1 MKKLLSIALA
11 LAMVFTLCACGQQG
25 GSTSQAGTAGSPT
38 QDITPSQ
45 AGTAGSPTQ
54 DIAGSSA
61 SGQTGELK
69 HVKMGLAM
77 QSLQAAAFH
86 AWADYLKLRLDYEA
100 ANRGY
105 EVELITTNADNDV
118 TKQANDIRDLIAAG
132 CEVIFCPCLDSQA
145 ILQSVKEVHDAGLI
159 YVSYCREVSHD
170 ATGDQ
175 VPDLTVNFASEDQA
189 YYGMVDL
196 FEMMKKD
203 GVEPVKIIDCYGD
216 KTDENAHN
224 REKGLQRA
232 LKDYGYENV
241 PLVEV
246 ECGHWEPDVC
256 GQNLEPVLAA
266 NPDANCMYSSSDFLN
281 SGIQTAMENAG
292 MWHKR
297 GEEGHVYFSA
307 SDMYPLG
314 IQHLREGYMDTAVDQ
329 GCYNFAVHAAEGAF
343 DLLEGKQ
350 VEQVQLVLGTRA
362 TNDDIEDILKEI
374 PLWGND
380 YADY

>member
-1 MKKLLSIALA
+1 MKRILAIVLALVMIFALA
-11 LAMVFTLCACGQQG
+11 ACGQQAAPAG
-25 GSTSQAGTAGSPT
+25 GSNQSTSQQGSAGSPK
-38 QDITPSQ
+38 
-45 AGTAGSPTQ
+45 Q
-54 DIAGSSA
+54 DIAEA
-61 SGQTGELK
+61 APAEKPAETELK

-86 AWADYLKLRLDYEA
+86 AWADYLAYRLDYEA
-100 ANRGY
+100 EQRGY
-105 EVELITTNADNDV
+105 EVELVTLNADNDV
-118 TKQANDIRDLIAAG
+118 TKQATDIRDLIAQG

-145 ILQSVKEVHDAGLI
+145 ILSSVKEVHDAGLI

-170 ATGDQ
+170 AQGDE
-175 VPDLTVNFASEDQA
+175 VPDLTVNFASEEQA
-189 YYGMVDL
+189 YAGMVDL
-196 FEMMKKD
+196 FNIMKED
-203 GVEPVKIIDCYGD
+203 GVEPVKLIDCYGD

-224 REKGLQRA
+224 REHGLRRA
-232 LKDYGYENV
+232 MEEFGYADLPV
-241 PLVEV
+241 VEV

-256 GQNLEPVLAA
+256 GQNLAPVLAA

-281 SGIQTAMENAG
+281 SGIQKAMEDAG
-292 MWHKR
+292 MWHKH

-329 GCYNFAVHAAEGAF
+329 GCYNFAVHAAAGAF
-343 DLLEGKQ
+343 DLLEGKE
-350 VEQVQLVLGTRA
+350 VEPVQLVLGTQA
-362 TNDDIEDILKEI
+362 TYKDIEEILATV

>member
-1 MKKLLSIALA
+1 MKRILAIILALVMVFALA
-11 LAMVFTLCACGQQG
+11 ACGQQAASG
-25 GSTSQAGTAGSPT
+25 GSNQSTSQQGSDGSPK
-38 QDITPSQ
+38 
-45 AGTAGSPTQ
+45 Q
-54 DIAGSSA
+54 DIADA
-61 SGQTGELK
+61 APAEAAPEGELK
-69 HVKMGLAM
+69 HIKMGLAM

-86 AWADYLKLRLDYEA
+86 AWADYLQYRLDYEA
-100 ANRGY
+100 EQRGY
-105 EVELITTNADNDV
+105 EVELVTLNADNDV
-118 TKQANDIRDLIAAG
+118 TKQATDIRDLIAQG

-145 ILQSVKEVHDAGLI
+145 ILSSVKEVHDAGLI

-170 ATGDQ
+170 AQGDE
-175 VPDLTVNFASEDQA
+175 VPDLTVNFASEEQA
-189 YYGMVDL
+189 YVGMMDL
-196 FEMMKKD
+196 WEIMKAD
-203 GVEPVKIIDCYGD
+203 GVEPVKLIDCYGD

-224 REKGLQRA
+224 RERGLQRA
-232 LKDYGYENV
+232 IVDGGYEGI
-241 PLVEV
+241 PIVEV

-256 GQNLEPVLAA
+256 GQNLAPVLAA

-281 SGIQTAMENAG
+281 SGIQKAMEDAG

-329 GCYNFAVHAAEGAF
+329 GCYNFAVAAAAGAF
-343 DLLEGKQ
+343 DLLEGKD
-350 VEQVQLVLGTRA
+350 VEPVQLVLGTQS
-362 TNDDIEDILKEI
+362 TNDNIEEILATI

>member
-1 MKKLLSIALA
+1 MKKVLSIILS
-11 LAMVFTLCACGQQG
+11 LSMVVALCACGETA
-25 GSTSQAGTAGSPT
+25 STSQAGTAGSPT
-38 QDITPSQ
+38 QDITSQ

-54 DIAGSSA
+54 DIADA
-61 SGQTGELK
+61 TPAEPQGELK
-69 HVKMGLAM
+69 HIKMGLAM

-86 AWADYLKLRLDYEA
+86 AWADYLQLRLDYEA

-132 CEVIFCPCLDSQA
+132 CEVIFCPCLDSEA

-189 YYGMVDL
+189 YWGMVDL
-196 FEMMKKD
+196 FELMKKD

-224 REKGLQRA
+224 REKGLQKA
-232 LKDYGYENV
+232 LKEYGYDKV

-281 SGIQTAMENAG
+281 SGIQTAMENAD

-314 IQHLREGYMDTAVDQ
+314 IQHLRERYMDTAVDQ

-343 DLLEGKQ
+343 DLIEGKD

-362 TNDDIEDILKEI
+362 TNDDIEDILKEV

>member
-1 MKKLLSIALA
+1 MKRILAIVLA
-11 LAMVFTLCACGQQG
+11 LVMVFALVACGQQAAPAG
-25 GSTSQAGTAGSPT
+25 GSNQSTSQQGSAGSPK
-38 QDITPSQ
+38 
-45 AGTAGSPTQ
+45 Q
-54 DIAGSSA
+54 DIAEA
-61 SGQTGELK
+61 APAEKPAETELK

-86 AWADYLKLRLDYEA
+86 AWADYLQYRLDYEA
-100 ANRGY
+100 EQRGY
-105 EVELITTNADNDV
+105 EVELVTLNADNDV
-118 TKQANDIRDLIAAG
+118 TKQATDIRDLIAQG

-145 ILQSVKEVHDAGLI
+145 ILSSVKEVHDAGLI

-170 ATGDQ
+170 AQGDE
-175 VPDLTVNFASEDQA
+175 VPDLTVNFASEEQA
-189 YYGMVDL
+189 YVGMMDL
-196 FEMMKKD
+196 WEIMKAD
-203 GVEPVKIIDCYGD
+203 GVEPVKLIDCYGD

-232 LKDYGYENV
+232 IVDGGYEGI
-241 PLVEV
+241 PIVEV

-256 GQNLEPVLAA
+256 GQNLAPVLAA

-281 SGIQTAMENAG
+281 SGIQKAMEDAG

-329 GCYNFAVHAAEGAF
+329 GCYNFAVHAAAGAF
-343 DLLEGKQ
+343 DLLEGKE
-350 VEQVQLVLGTRA
+350 VEPVQLVLGTQA
-362 TNDDIEDILKEI
+362 TNDNIEEILATI

>member
-1 MKKLLSIALA
+1 MKRILAIVLA
-11 LAMVFTLCACGQQG
+11 LVMVFALVACGQQAAPAG
-25 GSTSQAGTAGSPT
+25 GSNQSTSQQGSAGSPK
-38 QDITPSQ
+38 
-45 AGTAGSPTQ
+45 Q
-54 DIAGSSA
+54 DIADA
-61 SGQTGELK
+61 SPAEKPAETELK

-86 AWADYLKLRLDYEA
+86 AWADYLAYRLDYEA
-100 ANRGY
+100 EQRGY
-105 EVELITTNADNDV
+105 EVELVTLNADNDV
-118 TKQANDIRDLIAAG
+118 TKQATDIRDLIAQG

-145 ILQSVKEVHDAGLI
+145 ILSSVKEVHDAGLI

-170 ATGDQ
+170 AQGDE
-175 VPDLTVNFASEDQA
+175 VPDLTVNFASEEQA
-189 YYGMVDL
+189 YAGMVDL
-196 FEMMKKD
+196 FNIMKED
-203 GVEPVKIIDCYGD
+203 GVEPVKLIDCYGD

-224 REKGLQRA
+224 REHGLRRA
-232 LKDYGYENV
+232 MEEFGYADLPV
-241 PLVEV
+241 VEV

-256 GQNLEPVLAA
+256 GQNLAPVLAA

-281 SGIQTAMENAG
+281 SGIQKAMEDAG
-292 MWHKR
+292 MWHKH

-329 GCYNFAVHAAEGAF
+329 GCYNFAVHAAAVAF
-343 DLLEGKQ
+343 DLLEGKE
-350 VEQVQLVLGTRA
+350 VEPVQLVLGTQA
-362 TNDDIEDILKEI
+362 TYKDIEEILATV

>member
-1 MKKLLSIALA
+1 MKRILATILA
-11 LAMVFTLCACGQQG
+11 LVMIFALTACGQQAASG
-25 GSTSQAGTAGSPT
+25 GSNQSTSQQGTAGSPK
-38 QDITPSQ
+38 
-45 AGTAGSPTQ
+45 Q
-54 DIAGSSA
+54 DIAESTTDTAEETTDAEPS
-61 SGQTGELK
+61 GELK

-86 AWADYLKLRLDYEA
+86 AWADYLQYRLDYEA
-100 ANRGY
+100 EQRGY
-105 EVELITTNADNDV
+105 EVELITTNAADDV

-145 ILQSVKEVHDAGLI
+145 ILKSVEEVHDAGII
-159 YVSYCREVSHD
+159 YVSYCREVSHE
-170 ATGDQ
+170 ATGKQ
-175 VPDLTVNFASEDQA
+175 VPDLTVNFASEEQA
-189 YYGMVDL
+189 YVGMMDL
-196 FEMMKKD
+196 WDIMKAD
-203 GVEPVKIIDCYGD
+203 GVEPVKLIDCYGD

-232 LKDYGYENV
+232 IVDGGYEGI
-241 PLVEV
+241 PIVEV

-256 GQNLEPVLAA
+256 GQNLAPVLAA

-281 SGIQTAMENAG
+281 SGIQKAMEDAG

-343 DLLEGKQ
+343 DLLEGKE
-350 VEQVQLVLGTRA
+350 VDPVQLVLGTQA
-362 TNDDIEDILKEI
+362 TNDNIEEILATV

>member
-1 MKKLLSIALA
+1 MKRILAIVLA
-11 LAMVFTLCACGQQG
+11 LVMVFALVACGQQAAPAG
-25 GSTSQAGTAGSPT
+25 GSNQSTSQQGSAGSPK
-38 QDITPSQ
+38 
-45 AGTAGSPTQ
+45 Q
-54 DIAGSSA
+54 DIAEA
-61 SGQTGELK
+61 APAEKPAETELK

-86 AWADYLKLRLDYEA
+86 AWADYLAYRLDYEA
-100 ANRGY
+100 EQRGY
-105 EVELITTNADNDV
+105 EVELVTLNADNDV
-118 TKQANDIRDLIAAG
+118 TKQATDIRDLIAQG

-145 ILQSVKEVHDAGLI
+145 ILSSVKEVHDAGLI

-170 ATGDQ
+170 AQGDE
-175 VPDLTVNFASEDQA
+175 VPDLTVNFASEEQA
-189 YYGMVDL
+189 YVGMMDL
-196 FEMMKKD
+196 WEIMKAD
-203 GVEPVKIIDCYGD
+203 GVEPVKLIDCYGD

-232 LKDYGYENV
+232 IVDGGYEGI
-241 PLVEV
+241 PIVEV

-256 GQNLEPVLAA
+256 GQNLAPVLAA

-281 SGIQTAMENAG
+281 SGIQKAMEDAG

-329 GCYNFAVHAAEGAF
+329 GCYNFAVHAAAGAF
-343 DLLEGKQ
+343 DLLEGKE
-350 VEQVQLVLGTRA
+350 VEPVQLVLGTQA
-362 TNDDIEDILKEI
+362 TNDNIEEILATI

>member
-1 MKKLLSIALA
+1 MKRILAIILALVMVFALA
-11 LAMVFTLCACGQQG
+11 ACGQQAASG
-25 GSTSQAGTAGSPT
+25 GANQSTSQQGSAGSPK
-38 QDITPSQ
+38 
-45 AGTAGSPTQ
+45 Q
-54 DIAGSSA
+54 DIAESNTA
-61 SGQTGELK
+61 AEPAGELK

-86 AWADYLKLRLDYEA
+86 AWADYLQYRLDYEA
-100 ANRGY
+100 EQRGY
-105 EVELITTNADNDV
+105 EVELVTLNADNDV
-118 TKQANDIRDLIAAG
+118 TKQATDIRDLIAQG
-132 CEVIFCPCLDSQA
+132 CEVIYCPCLDSQA
-145 ILQSVKEVHDAGLI
+145 ILSSVKEVHDAGLI

-170 ATGDQ
+170 AQGDE
-175 VPDLTVNFASEDQA
+175 VPDLTVNFASEEQA
-189 YYGMVDL
+189 YVGMMDL
-196 FEMMKKD
+196 WEIMKAD
-203 GVEPVKIIDCYGD
+203 GVEPVKLIDCYGD

-224 REKGLQRA
+224 REHGLQRA
-232 LKDYGYENV
+232 IVDGGYEGI
-241 PLVEV
+241 PIVEV

-256 GQNLEPVLAA
+256 GQNLAPVLAA

-281 SGIQTAMENAG
+281 SGIQKAMEDAG

-329 GCYNFAVHAAEGAF
+329 GCYNFAVHAAAGAF
-343 DLLEGKQ
+343 DLLEGKE
-350 VEQVQLVLGTRA
+350 VEQVQLVLGTQS
-362 TNDDIEDILKEI
+362 TNDNIEEILATI

>member
-1 MKKLLSIALA
+1 MKRILAIVLA
-11 LAMVFTLCACGQQG
+11 LVMVFALVACGQQAAPAG
-25 GSTSQAGTAGSPT
+25 GSNQSTSQQGSAGSPK
-38 QDITPSQ
+38 
-45 AGTAGSPTQ
+45 Q
-54 DIAGSSA
+54 DIAEA
-61 SGQTGELK
+61 APAEKPAETELK

-86 AWADYLKLRLDYEA
+86 AWADYLAYRLDYEA
-100 ANRGY
+100 EQRGY
-105 EVELITTNADNDV
+105 EVELVTLNADNDV
-118 TKQANDIRDLIAAG
+118 TKQATDIRDLIAQG

-145 ILQSVKEVHDAGLI
+145 ILSSVKEVHDAGLI

-170 ATGDQ
+170 AQGDE
-175 VPDLTVNFASEDQA
+175 VPDLTVNFASEEQA
-189 YYGMVDL
+189 YAGMVDL
-196 FEMMKKD
+196 FNIMKED
-203 GVEPVKIIDCYGD
+203 GVEPVKLIDCYGD

-232 LKDYGYENV
+232 IVDGGYEGI
-241 PLVEV
+241 PIVEV

-256 GQNLEPVLAA
+256 GQNLAPVLAA

-281 SGIQTAMENAG
+281 SGIQKAMEDAG

-329 GCYNFAVHAAEGAF
+329 GCYNFAVHAAAGAF
-343 DLLEGKQ
+343 DLLEGKE
-350 VEQVQLVLGTRA
+350 VEPVQLVLGTQA
-362 TNDDIEDILKEI
+362 TYKDIEEILATI

>member
-1 MKKLLSIALA
+1 MKRILAIVLA
-11 LAMVFTLCACGQQG
+11 LVMVFALVACGQQAAPAG
-25 GSTSQAGTAGSPT
+25 GSNQSTSQQGSAGSPK
-38 QDITPSQ
+38 
-45 AGTAGSPTQ
+45 Q
-54 DIAGSSA
+54 DIAEA
-61 SGQTGELK
+61 APAEKPAETELK

-86 AWADYLKLRLDYEA
+86 AWADYLAYRLDYEA
-100 ANRGY
+100 EQRGY
-105 EVELITTNADNDV
+105 EVELVTLNADNDV
-118 TKQANDIRDLIAAG
+118 TKQATDLRDLIAQG

-145 ILQSVKEVHDAGLI
+145 ILSSVKEVHDAGLI

-170 ATGDQ
+170 AQGDE
-175 VPDLTVNFASEDQA
+175 VPDLTVNFASEEQA
-189 YYGMVDL
+189 YAGMVDL
-196 FEMMKKD
+196 FNIMKED
-203 GVEPVKIIDCYGD
+203 GVEPVKLIDCYGD

-232 LKDYGYENV
+232 IVDGGYEGI
-241 PLVEV
+241 PIVEV

-256 GQNLEPVLAA
+256 GQNLAPVLAA

-281 SGIQTAMENAG
+281 SGIQKAMEDAG

-329 GCYNFAVHAAEGAF
+329 GCYNFAVHAAAGAF
-343 DLLEGKQ
+343 DLLEGKE
-350 VEQVQLVLGTRA
+350 VEPVQLVLGTQA
-362 TNDDIEDILKEI
+362 TYKDIEEILATI

>member
-1 MKKLLSIALA
+1 MKKTLA
-11 LAMVFTLCACGQQG
+11 LILALVMIFALGACGQQAASG
-25 GSTSQAGTAGSPT
+25 GANQSTSQQGSAGSPK
-38 QDITPSQ
+38 
-45 AGTAGSPTQ
+45 Q
-54 DIAGSSA
+54 DIADA
-61 SGQTGELK
+61 APAEAAPEAELK
-69 HVKMGLAM
+69 PVKMGLAM

-86 AWADYLKLRLDYEA
+86 AWADYLQYRLDYEA
-100 ANRGY
+100 EQRGY
-105 EVELITTNADNDV
+105 KVELITTNADNDV
-118 TKQANDIRDLIAAG
+118 TKQATDIRDLIAAG

-145 ILQSVKEVHDAGLI
+145 ILSSVKEVHDAGII

-170 ATGDQ
+170 AQGAE
-175 VPDLTVNFASEDQA
+175 VPDLTVNFASEEQA
-189 YYGMVDL
+189 YVGMMDL
-196 FEMMKKD
+196 WEIMKTD

-232 LKDYGYENV
+232 IKDGGYENV
-241 PLVEV
+241 PVVEV

-256 GQNLEPVLAA
+256 GQNLAPVLAA
-266 NPDANCMYSSSDFLN
+266 NPDANCMYTSSDFLN
-281 SGIQTAMENAG
+281 SGIQKAMEDAG

-314 IQHLREGYMDTAVDQ
+314 IQHLREGYLDTAVDQ
-329 GCYNFAVHAAEGAF
+329 GCYNFAVHAAAGAF
-343 DLLEGKQ
+343 DLLEGKE
-350 VEQVQLVLGTRA
+350 VEPVQLVLGTQA
-362 TNDDIEDILKEI
+362 TNDNIEEILATI

>member
-1 MKKLLSIALA
+1 MKRILAIVLA
-11 LAMVFTLCACGQQG
+11 LVMVFALVACGQQAAPAG
-25 GSTSQAGTAGSPT
+25 GSNQSTSQQGSAGSPK
-38 QDITPSQ
+38 
-45 AGTAGSPTQ
+45 Q
-54 DIAGSSA
+54 DIADA
-61 SGQTGELK
+61 SPAEKPAETELK

-86 AWADYLKLRLDYEA
+86 AWADYLAYRLDYEA
-100 ANRGY
+100 EQRGY
-105 EVELITTNADNDV
+105 EVELVTLNADNDV
-118 TKQANDIRDLIAAG
+118 TKQATDIRDLIAQG

-145 ILQSVKEVHDAGLI
+145 ILSSVKEVHDAGLI

-170 ATGDQ
+170 AKGDE

-189 YYGMVDL
+189 YWGMVDL
-196 FEMMKKD
+196 FDIMKED

-232 LKDYGYENV
+232 IKEYGYENV
-241 PLVEV
+241 PIVEA

-256 GQNLEPVLAA
+256 GQNLAPVLAA
-266 NPDANCMYSSSDFLN
+266 NPDANCMYSSSDFLS
-281 SGIQTAMENAG
+281 SGIQKAMEDAG
-292 MWHKR
+292 MWHKH

-307 SDMYPLG
+307 SDLYPLG
-314 IQHLREGYMDTAVDQ
+314 IQHLREGYMDTGVDQ
-329 GCYNFAVHAAEGAF
+329 GCYNFAVHAAAGAF
-343 DLLEGKQ
+343 DLLEGKE
-350 VEQVQLVLGTRA
+350 VEPVQLVLGTRA
-362 TNDDIEDILKEI
+362 TYKDIEEILKTI

>member
-1 MKKLLSIALA
+1 MKRTLAIILA
-11 LAMVFTLCACGQQG
+11 LVMVFALCACGQQAASG
-25 GSTSQAGTAGSPT
+25 GSNQSVSQQGSAGSPK
-38 QDITPSQ
+38 
-45 AGTAGSPTQ
+45 Q
-54 DIAGSSA
+54 DIADA
-61 SGQTGELK
+61 TPADTGNTELK
-69 HVKMGLAM
+69 HVKMGLSM

-86 AWADYLKLRLDYEA
+86 AWADYLQYRLDYEA
-100 ANRGY
+100 AQRGY
-105 EVELITTNADNDV
+105 EVELIITNANDDV
-118 TKQANDIRDLIAAG
+118 TKQANDIRDLIAQG

-145 ILQSVKEVHDAGLI
+145 ILSSVKEVHDAGII

-170 ATGDQ
+170 AKGDE

-196 FEMMKKD
+196 FEIMKED

-232 LKDYGYENV
+232 LKEYGYDNV
-241 PLVEV
+241 PIVEA

-256 GQNLEPVLAA
+256 GQNLAPVLAA
-266 NPDANCMYSSSDFLN
+266 NPDANCMYSSSDFLS
-281 SGIQTAMENAG
+281 SGIQKAMEDAG
-292 MWHKR
+292 MWHKH

-307 SDMYPLG
+307 SDLYPLG
-314 IQHLREGYMDTAVDQ
+314 IQHLREGYMDTGVDQ
-329 GCYNFAVHAAEGAF
+329 GCYNFAVHAAAGAF
-343 DLLEGKQ
+343 DLLEGKE
-350 VEQVQLVLGTRA
+350 VEPVQLVLGTRA
-362 TNDDIEDILKEI
+362 TYKDIEEILATI

>member
-1 MKKLLSIALA
+1 MKKVLSIGLA
-11 LAMVFTLCACGQQG
+11 LVTALSLCACGQQSG
-25 GSTSQAGTAGSPT
+25 ATSQTGNAGSPT
-38 QDITPSQ
+38 QDMAETKATEKAQ
-45 AGTAGSPTQ
+45 K
-54 DIAGSSA
+54 
-61 SGQTGELK
+61 GELK
-69 HVKMGLAM
+69 HIKMGLAM

-86 AWADYLKLRLDYEA
+86 AWADYLQQRLDYEA

-145 ILQSVKEVHDAGLI
+145 ILQSVKEVHDAGRI

-196 FEMMKKD
+196 FEMMKEE
-203 GVEPVKIIDCYGD
+203 GVKPVKIIDCYGD

-232 LKDYGYENV
+232 LKDYGFENV

-292 MWHKR
+292 MWHKH

-343 DLLEGKQ
+343 DLLEGKK

-362 TNDDIEDILKEI
+362 TIKDIEKILKEI

>member
-1 MKKLLSIALA
+1 MKRILAIVLA
-11 LAMVFTLCACGQQG
+11 LVMVFALVACGQQAAPAG
-25 GSTSQAGTAGSPT
+25 GSNQSTSQQGSAGSPK
-38 QDITPSQ
+38 
-45 AGTAGSPTQ
+45 Q
-54 DIAGSSA
+54 DIAEA
-61 SGQTGELK
+61 APAEKPAETELK

-86 AWADYLKLRLDYEA
+86 AWADYLAYRLDYEA
-100 ANRGY
+100 EQRGY
-105 EVELITTNADNDV
+105 EVELVTLNADNDV
-118 TKQANDIRDLIAAG
+118 TKQATDIRDLIAQG

-145 ILQSVKEVHDAGLI
+145 ILSSVKEVHDAGLI

-170 ATGDQ
+170 AQGDE
-175 VPDLTVNFASEDQA
+175 VPDLTVNFASEEQA
-189 YYGMVDL
+189 YVGMMDL
-196 FEMMKKD
+196 WEIMKAD
-203 GVEPVKIIDCYGD
+203 GVEPVKLIDCYGD

-232 LKDYGYENV
+232 IVDGGYEGI
-241 PLVEV
+241 PIVEV

-256 GQNLEPVLAA
+256 GQNLAPVLAA

-281 SGIQTAMENAG
+281 SGIQKAMEDAG

-329 GCYNFAVHAAEGAF
+329 GCYNFAVHAAAGAF
-343 DLLEGKQ
+343 DLLEGNE
-350 VEQVQLVLGTRA
+350 VEPVQLVLGTQA
-362 TNDDIEDILKEI
+362 TNDNIEEILATI

>member
-1 MKKLLSIALA
+1 MKRILAIVLA
-11 LAMVFTLCACGQQG
+11 LVMVFALVACGQQAAPAG
-25 GSTSQAGTAGSPT
+25 GSNQSTSQQGSAGSPK
-38 QDITPSQ
+38 
-45 AGTAGSPTQ
+45 Q
-54 DIAGSSA
+54 DIAEA
-61 SGQTGELK
+61 APAEKPAETELK

-86 AWADYLKLRLDYEA
+86 AWADYLAYRLDYEA
-100 ANRGY
+100 EQRGY
-105 EVELITTNADNDV
+105 EVELVTLNADNDV
-118 TKQANDIRDLIAAG
+118 TKQATDIRDLIAQG

-145 ILQSVKEVHDAGLI
+145 ILSSVKEVHDAGLI

-170 ATGDQ
+170 AQGDE
-175 VPDLTVNFASEDQA
+175 VPDLTVNFASEEQA
-189 YYGMVDL
+189 YAGMVDL
-196 FEMMKKD
+196 FNIMKED
-203 GVEPVKIIDCYGD
+203 GVEPVKLIDCYGD

-224 REKGLQRA
+224 REHGLRRA
-232 LKDYGYENV
+232 MEEFGYADLPV
-241 PLVEV
+241 VEV

-256 GQNLEPVLAA
+256 GQNLAPVLAA

-281 SGIQTAMENAG
+281 SGIQKAMEDAG
-292 MWHKR
+292 MWHKH

-329 GCYNFAVHAAEGAF
+329 GCYNFAVHAAAGAF
-343 DLLEGKQ
+343 DLLEGKE
-350 VEQVQLVLGTRA
+350 VEPVQLVLGTQA
-362 TNDDIEDILKEI
+362 TYKDIEEILATI

>member
-1 MKKLLSIALA
+1 MKRILAIVLA
-11 LAMVFTLCACGQQG
+11 LVMVFALVACGQQAAPAG
-25 GSTSQAGTAGSPT
+25 GSNQSTSQQGSAGSPK
-38 QDITPSQ
+38 
-45 AGTAGSPTQ
+45 Q
-54 DIAGSSA
+54 DIAEA
-61 SGQTGELK
+61 APAEKPAETELK

-86 AWADYLKLRLDYEA
+86 AWADYLAYRLDYEA
-100 ANRGY
+100 EQRGY
-105 EVELITTNADNDV
+105 EVELVTLNADNDV
-118 TKQANDIRDLIAAG
+118 TKQATDIRDLIAQG

-145 ILQSVKEVHDAGLI
+145 ILSSVKEVHDAGLI

-170 ATGDQ
+170 AQGDE
-175 VPDLTVNFASEDQA
+175 VPDLTVNFASEEQA
-189 YYGMVDL
+189 YAGMVDL
-196 FEMMKKD
+196 FNIMKED
-203 GVEPVKIIDCYGD
+203 GVEPVKLIDCYGD

-224 REKGLQRA
+224 REHGLRRA
-232 LKDYGYENV
+232 MEEFGYADLPV
-241 PLVEV
+241 VEV

-256 GQNLEPVLAA
+256 GQNLAPVLAA

-281 SGIQTAMENAG
+281 SGIQKAMEDAG
-292 MWHKR
+292 MWHKH

-329 GCYNFAVHAAEGAF
+329 GCYNFAVHAAAGAF
-343 DLLEGKQ
+343 DLLEGKE
-350 VEQVQLVLGTRA
+350 VEPVQLVLGTQA
-362 TNDDIEDILKEI
+362 TYKDIEEILATV